1 MGSAR
6 RSRPR
11 STWPPKWLLTPM
23 LLLQLLPLVPSSG
36 LWVLTLVLTLLLPS
50 VRLRL
55 RLRLILNSLS
65 MGLLGSMVDL
75 LVSPVPLLQLEWL
88 VLPLL
93 EWLMLPQLVWLML
106 LLLWLVL
113 LPVASSRLRDSAGVF
128 QCRAVAQCP
137 CLVVSQSQSV
147 SQCPTVSLSLTVSR
161 FQSASTCLKRSSLPT
176 VSPCPSVSL
185 FLSAPWWPDRS
196 AAPWSA
202 RSPRQTVWP
211 CPDRAA
217 GQFPTVCQ
225 WRPRWRSAS
234 PCPGRSVSQS
244 TSRWPAR
251 SAVWP

>member
-75 LVSPVPLLQLEWL
+75 LVSPVPLLQL
-88 VLPLL
+88 
-93 EWLMLPQLVWLML
+93 VWLML

-137 CLVVSQSQSV
+137 
-147 SQCPTVSLSLTVSR
+147 SLAVSR
-161 FQSASTCLKRSSLPT
+161 SQSASTCLKRSSLPT

-196 AAPWSA
+196 AASSRRTCPSLSA
-202 RSPRQTVWP
+202 LTSP
-211 CPDRAA
+211 
-217 GQFPTVCQ
+217 
-225 WRPRWRSAS
+225 
-234 PCPGRSVSQS
+234 
-244 TSRWPAR
+244 
-251 SAVWP
+251 

>member
-6 RSRPR
+6 RARPR

-65 MGLLGSMVDL
+65 MGLLGS
-75 LVSPVPLLQLEWL
+75 PVPLLQLEWLVPQLEWLVLPLLEWL

-137 CLVVSQSQSV
+137 CLVVSQS
-147 SQCPTVSLSLTVSR
+147 
-161 FQSASTCLKRSSLPT
+161 
-176 VSPCPSVSL
+176 
-185 FLSAPWWPDRS
+185 
-196 AAPWSA
+196 
-202 RSPRQTVWP
+202 
-211 CPDRAA
+211 
-217 GQFPTVCQ
+217 
-225 WRPRWRSAS
+225 
-234 PCPGRSVSQS
+234 
-244 TSRWPAR
+244 
-251 SAVWP
+251 

>member
-55 RLRLILNSLS
+55 ILNSLS

-75 LVSPVPLLQLEWL
+75 LVSPVPLLQLEWLVPQLEWLVLPLLEWL

-137 CLVVSQSQSV
+137 CLV
-147 SQCPTVSLSLTVSR
+147 
-161 FQSASTCLKRSSLPT
+161 
-176 VSPCPSVSL
+176 
-185 FLSAPWWPDRS
+185 
-196 AAPWSA
+196 
-202 RSPRQTVWP
+202 
-211 CPDRAA
+211 
-217 GQFPTVCQ
+217 
-225 WRPRWRSAS
+225 
-234 PCPGRSVSQS
+234 
-244 TSRWPAR
+244 
-251 SAVWP
+251 

>member
-65 MGLLGSMVDL
+65 MGSLGSMVDL

-88 VLPLL
+88 VPQL

-106 LLLWLVL
+106 PQLVWLML

-137 CLVVSQSQSV
+137 CLAVSQSQSV
-147 SQCPTVSLSLTVSR
+147 SQC
-161 FQSASTCLKRSSLPT
+161 
-176 VSPCPSVSL
+176 
-185 FLSAPWWPDRS
+185 
-196 AAPWSA
+196 
-202 RSPRQTVWP
+202 
-211 CPDRAA
+211 
-217 GQFPTVCQ
+217 
-225 WRPRWRSAS
+225 
-234 PCPGRSVSQS
+234 
-244 TSRWPAR
+244 
-251 SAVWP
+251 

>member
-23 LLLQLLPLVPSSG
+23 LLLQLPPLVPSSG

-75 LVSPVPLLQLEWL
+75 LVSPVVLLLLEWL

-137 CLVVSQSQSV
+137 CLVVSRS
-147 SQCPTVSLSLTVSR
+147 
-161 FQSASTCLKRSSLPT
+161 QSASPCLKRSSLPT

-196 AAPWSA
+196 AASSRRTCPTLSA
-202 RSPRQTVWP
+202 LTSP
-211 CPDRAA
+211 
-217 GQFPTVCQ
+217 
-225 WRPRWRSAS
+225 
-234 PCPGRSVSQS
+234 
-244 TSRWPAR
+244 
-251 SAVWP
+251 